1 MKRSYQ
7 TVTELTLAIKK
18 QYIFQLSNDETV
30 IFFMNEKQL
39 YHYVAN
45 HQELYTKAMKQLY
58 ATKNYEQLEKIL
70 CLMNCF
76 FHHQDYISVKKDL
89 LSKLLHYPLTLQH
102 YCIIRHLIDFENIP
116 LSKIVETLYHYG
128 MSQEECAKV
137 CLLEDNESLACDY
150 LKQLDC
156 CQNENILRLLCSL
169 SLYEYLS
176 LMSDYRRKE
185 KNYQL
190 MVQ

>member
-58 ATKNYEQLEKIL
+58 ATKNYEQLEKNPL
-70 CLMNCF
+70 FNELF
-76 FHHQDYISVKKDL
+76 FS
-89 LSKLLHYPLTLQH
+89 SS
-102 YCIIRHLIDFENIP
+102 R
-116 LSKIVETLYHYG
+116 LYKC
-128 MSQEECAKV
+128 QE
-137 CLLEDNESLACDY
+137 
-150 LKQLDC
+150 
-156 CQNENILRLLCSL
+156 RFTF
-169 SLYEYLS
+169 
-176 LMSDYRRKE
+176 
-185 KNYQL
+185 
-190 MVQ
+190 